1 MSRTSLQPST
11 APPHRAA
18 SPLPLYGYALHLPAS
33 PPPGLA
39 STLAVVRDHITRFG
53 GETVTTSVGAEPS
66 VDTDSDSVWL
76 RLSAP
81 HVSRETSL
89 GHRVSRETSPGRH
102 VSRET
107 SNSDASPSHTALLHL
122 RGWGELGSA
131 ELWGPYGETTAQA
144 VTGLMAVQ
152 GRATGGPRRLG
163 VDYLAAVGGVV
174 ATTTLLATALGE
186 ARGMPIDHAELGLA
200 HTALYSLGQY
210 LAAATTD
217 EEPEAVPTRPYSP
230 GEQPPFVSADGIRF
244 EVEAL
249 DSAPWQAFWRQLGV
263 PARQIAESWGPYMGR
278 YSRATAPVD
287 PALAEA
293 AVRHTYSDVQ
303 RTAEIT
309 GMSVSPVRAL
319 HHRMTD
325 EDVVEDHAP
334 WALAGELDV
343 LDEFGGFG
351 EVGGGRSGSRSE
363 GARLPLAGLRVVES
377 TRRIQGPLAGLLLG
391 ALGAE
396 VIRVEPPGGD
406 PLRGI
411 PPMAGDTSARF
422 LALNRGKSV
431 HEIDFR
437 TPRGRREV
445 LDLVA
450 DADVFLHNWAPGK
463 AAQLGLDHTDLAA
476 VRPGIVYAWAS
487 GWGRDAPAA
496 RLPLGTDF
504 MVQAWSGVAD
514 ALRTE
519 DRAPA
524 PSLVTLLDLL
534 GGFIAAEGVVAGLL
548 ARRRGAG
555 GVRVDTSLLGAS
567 RVLLG
572 SRLRGRGQ
580 VGERAGAAGDA
591 GAGGAWPG
599 GVGSGGARTGDAWPG
614 GVSPGGAGPHAGG
627 DAVPVRTDL
636 RALPADPLFGQVF
649 LRRGCALVMPPW
661 RFS

>member
-1 MSRTSLQPST
+1 M
-11 APPHRAA
+11 PHA
-18 SPLPLYGYALHLPAS
+18 
-33 PPPGLA
+33 
-39 STLAVVRDHITRFG
+39 
-53 GETVTTSVGAEPS
+53 
-66 VDTDSDSVWL
+66 
-76 RLSAP
+76 
-81 HVSRETSL
+81 
-89 GHRVSRETSPGRH
+89 
-102 VSRET
+102 
-107 SNSDASPSHTALLHL
+107 ALLHL
-122 RGWGELGSA
+122 RGWGELGST
-131 ELWGPYGETTAQA
+131 ELWGPYGETAAQA

-152 GRATGGPRRLG
+152 GRATGGPRALG

-186 ARGMPIDHAELGLA
+186 ARGMTIDRAELGLA

-210 LAAATTD
+210 LAAATAD

-230 GEQPPFVSADGIRF
+230 GAQPPFVSADGIRF

-249 DSAPWQAFWRQLGV
+249 DAAPWQAFWRQLGV

-293 AVRHTYSDVQ
+293 AVRHSYADV
-303 RTAEIT
+303 RRMAEIT

-319 HHRMTD
+319 RHRMTD
-325 EDVVEDHAP
+325 EDVVEYQAP
-334 WALAGELDV
+334 WTLVSETGETGETGV
-343 LDEFGGFG
+343 FGETGEFGEIGETGEFG
-351 EVGGGRSGSRSE
+351 EIGAFGGGCRRGSSVPR

-396 VIRVEPPGGD
+396 VIRIEPPGGD

-422 LALNRGKSV
+422 LALNQGKSV

-437 TPRGRREV
+437 TPRGRRKV

-450 DADVFLHNWAPGK
+450 GADVFLHNWAPGK

-534 GGFIAAEGVVAGLL
+534 GGFIAAEGIVAGLL
-548 ARRRGAG
+548 ARRRGAR

-572 SRLRGRGQ
+572 PGLRGWG
-580 VGERAGAAGDA
+580 VGESAVAEGGSGRRAGGGTPGADAPAGSLDA
-591 GAGGAWPG
+591 TIPSVPDNPDRLA
-599 GVGSGGARTGDAWPG
+599 
-614 GVSPGGAGPHAGG
+614 HAGLSG
-627 DAVPVRTDL
+627 VPVRTDL
-636 RALPADPLFGQVF
+636 RALPADPVFGQVF
-649 LRRGCALVMPPW
+649 LRRGCALVTPPW